1 MMYDP
6 ASLVALSGSGLLAIG
21 LASAV
26 LLKAWHGWL
35 ELRRL
40 ELERRR
46 GGGSRARSAARP
58 EVADLRERVRRLEAI
73 ANGAEL

>member
-1 MMYDP
+1 MNDP

-21 LASAV
+21 LASAAV
-26 LLKAWHGWL
+26 LKAWHGWL

-40 ELERRR
+40 ELDRRDSGR
-46 GGGSRARSAARP
+46 PREAGRVRP

-73 ANGAEL
+73 ANGAEV